1 MVQQGSTLHWNYRIE
16 AEALRVRTSNLY
28 EILGLYEDWCK
39 PTRALS
45 EHENANQRV
54 HVSSTC
60 ICPQRISKNRRH

>member
-1 MVQQGSTLHWNYRIE
+1 MVQQGLAFSRNDR
-16 AEALRVRTSNLY
+16 AEAKASRVRTSNLY